1 MSRTAHRLTRI
12 LSMLPWVIGNPG
24 VTVQEVCERFGY
36 TRSALIEDLNLVF
49 VCGLP
54 GYGPGDLMVAYVD
67 EDEVVVD
74 MADYFSRALRLSA
87 SEALALLAAAETLI
101 ATNQAPPALRSA
113 VDKLTAA
120 LGIAQDD
127 TIAVEIEGES
137 DHVSRLRR
145 AATEGQV
152 IDLTYTSLNKGE
164 TTRRLVEPWS
174 VFTTLGNW
182 YLSGF
187 CRSAG
192 AERVFR
198 VDRIRS
204 ANPTEET
211 FTPNPEPP
219 APLLRYTPSEGDVRA
234 LIRLGPRAAWVAE
247 YYPVDIVS
255 TDPLVVR
262 FSASDASVAARLLV
276 RLGKDATLLEGD
288 ETAEATESLRRRVLT
303 RYGVTISE

>member
-1 MSRTAHRLTRI
+1 MSKTMHRLTRI
-12 LSMLPWVIGNPG
+12 LSMLPWVIANPG
-24 VTVQEVCERFGY
+24 ATVQEVCDRFAY
-36 TRSALIEDLNLVF
+36 TRSTLIQDLNLVF

-54 GYGPGDLMVAYVD
+54 GYGPGDLMVAYLD

-74 MADYFSRALRLSA
+74 MADYFSHSLRLSS
-87 SEALALLAAAETLI
+87 SEALALLAAAKTLI
-101 ATNQAPPALRSA
+101 ATEQAPPALLSA

-120 LGIAQDD
+120 LDIESDETLA
-127 TIAVEIEGES
+127 IEIDGES
-137 DHVSRLRR
+137 ELVTVLRD
-145 AATEGQV
+145 AAGEGRV

-174 VFTTLGNW
+174 VFTTMGNW
-182 YLSGF
+182 YLSCF

-204 ANPTEET
+204 AVPTEDR
-211 FTPNPEPP
+211 FVPNPEPP
-219 APLLRYTPSEGDVRA
+219 APAPRYTPSEDDVRA
-234 LIRLGPRAAWVAE
+234 TIRLEPRAAWVAD

-255 TDPLVVR
+255 TDPFVIR
-262 FSASDASVAARLLV
+262 FSASDPSVAARLLV
-276 RLGKDATLLEGD
+276 RLGQDAVLLEGA
-288 ETAEATESLRRRVLT
+288 ETAAATASLRRRVLS